1 MSLQGPMIVVA
12 DSPATDLVDA
22 LVAAGAFPI
31 I

>member
-1 MSLQGPMIVVA
+1 MIVVA